1 MHNLGLTFDSDS
13 GYLLFPSAAVAYRR
27 TSSTRIHGACLSLVK
42 DPDTFG
48 DLWQREIKCYW
59 DVTSLSEASL
69 ETLPCLIVIL
79 QELKNIYYYLD
90 KCFCSLHFIFIL

>member
-48 DLWQREIKCYW
+48 DLW
-59 DVTSLSEASL
+59 
-69 ETLPCLIVIL
+69 
-79 QELKNIYYYLD
+79 
-90 KCFCSLHFIFIL
+90 